1 MRLDVRRLDLDED
14 HSASADGFQSL
25 REGRNRNTGSQL
37 AGPQSIERS
46 GGNGDRIA
54 LRHTFRVKRGIV
66 MHYDNPIAG
75 GVNVE
80 LHRLRAQSEGGFEG
94 RYRVFGKSVVGAAVR
109 NPERG
114 GAAVGQRYSVE

>member
-1 MRLDVRRLDLDED
+1 MRLDVRRLDLDEN
-14 HSASADGFQSL
+14 HGTSSDGFKSL

-46 GGNGDRIA
+46 GCNGDWIA
-54 LRHTFRVKRGIV
+54 VRHTFRVKHGIV

-75 GVNVE
+75 RVNVE
-80 LHRLRAQSEGGFEG
+80 LHRLRAQSEGGFE
-94 RYRVFGKSVVGAAVR
+94 RWYSVFGNSVVGAAVR